1 MMNDM
6 SRPVPRLSGT
16 ERLILDL
23 LRQGE
28 LFGLQLVDRSEG
40 ALKRG
45 TVYVTLGRMQDKGY
59 VESRTEP
66 LPPGRHRPAA
76 PLVPADRVRAEGQQ
90 RVDDGGAFVRG
101 AGTAD
106 RRGVERERQTE
117 DRSTFAFYV
126 LFGL

>member
-45 TVYVTLGRMQDKGY
+45 TVYVTLGRMQD
-59 VESRTEP
+59 
-66 LPPGRHRPAA
+66 
-76 PLVPADRVRAEGQQ
+76 
-90 RVDDGGAFVRG
+90 
-101 AGTAD
+101 
-106 RRGVERERQTE
+106 
-117 DRSTFAFYV
+117 
-126 LFGL
+126 